1 MAKTNVVKQA
11 FFILFGLYDI
21 IAPFLNILY
30 GM

>member
-11 FFILFGLYDI
+11 FFILFGLYNI
-21 IAPFLNILY
+21 NAPFLSLLY